1 MKKLLFILALSFIV
15 ISCSDDDNSLE
26 PVNLSSVN
34 VYVAGQKDGNAT
46 YWENNTEITL
56 DNSGFNVS
64 IADKIMVQNNN
75 VYVFGRGDSSYLLW
89 KNGIM
94 TNLTEEFQEADYE
107 VEFIADMFIDGV
119 DEYFIGYLKSTS
131 NPTNYDLVYWKN
143 GVKTIVLG
151 NCVFRHQQSCIKVI
165 DDNVYVL
172 SKNENND
179 YGIFINTTFNQINSG
194 YLPYGIVKNENEVY
208 AYGSIIDNPDVSG
221 FYKNVA
227 TSAETNFEQSIR
239 DLAFDTSDIYTMVLH
254 NDNVQF
260 SSRREI
266 KKNNSSFYVTPEGY
280 ESHIVDLKAVNGNVY
295 IIVRELTSANFGPN
309 KLLINNEE
317 ELVLDENPSDLLNSI
332 YIVED

>member
-26 PVNLSSVN
+26 PVNLNSVN

-94 TNLTEEFQEADYE
+94 TNLTEEFQEAGYE

-143 GVKTIVLG
+143 GVK
-151 NCVFRHQQSCIKVI
+151 R
-165 DDNVYVL
+165 
-172 SKNENND
+172 
-179 YGIFINTTFNQINSG
+179 
-194 YLPYGIVKNENEVY
+194 
-208 AYGSIIDNPDVSG
+208 
-221 FYKNVA
+221 
-227 TSAETNFEQSIR
+227 
-239 DLAFDTSDIYTMVLH
+239 
-254 NDNVQF
+254 
-260 SSRREI
+260 
-266 KKNNSSFYVTPEGY
+266 
-280 ESHIVDLKAVNGNVY
+280 
-295 IIVRELTSANFGPN
+295 
-309 KLLINNEE
+309 
-317 ELVLDENPSDLLNSI
+317 
-332 YIVED
+332 